1 MSKPNPPG
9 GRTHANSWW
18 RRRPRGW
25 ERRLGR
31 CRWRRLPRSDARLV
45 SPLSA
50 LWRGSQALACI
61 RSVNRNLY
69 QPGGC
74 SIWGCRRDEIRRDTT
89 REFRCGRG
97 RARETRRARRGAGSR
112 PGTCIIRFPC
122 RCAVGYGQG
131 QGRQGQGGRS
141 DLARTFGRGTPASRV
156 PSVPTEI
163 LYNRIHVQSV
173 ETSR

>member
-74 SIWGCRRDEIRRDTT
+74 SIWGCRRDEIRRDPT
-89 REFRCGRG
+89 REFRCG
-97 RARETRRARRGAGSR
+97 RARRGAGSR

-122 RCAVGYGQG
+122 RWGT
-131 QGRQGQGGRS
+131 GRARAQGQGGRS
-141 DLARTFGRGTPASRV
+141 DLARTFYGRLRAGNPATPASRV